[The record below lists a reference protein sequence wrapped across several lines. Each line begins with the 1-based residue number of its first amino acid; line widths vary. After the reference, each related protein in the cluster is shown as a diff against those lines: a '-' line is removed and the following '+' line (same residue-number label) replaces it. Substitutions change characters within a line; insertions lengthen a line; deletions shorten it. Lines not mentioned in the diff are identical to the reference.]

1 MYRQRGRGA
10 AGIPPG
16 ELLSHV
22 RVGAA
27 FGVRAFAF
35 LVDAA
40 CLFLLWLAA
49 GSSVVATLGNLLGR
63 IGFMVGVQFVIRRAP
78 PSVCTLPAFVL
89 MALVYFALFEAVA
102 SGTPAKWLFG
112 LRVLSLEG
120 APPTVRE
127 AAVRSVFRLVDG
139 FAAFAVMKPPL
150 HQRLGDRFAG
160 TVVTTLDYALAEVPT
175 RWWRLALPALVF
187 FVLTWHV
194 RLAIVVP
201 FLGIR

>member
-1 MYRQRGRGA
+1 MYRQRGPGA

-22 RVGAA
+22 RAGAA

-40 CLFLLWLAA
+40 CVFLFWLAA
-49 GSSVVATLGNLLGR
+49 GSAVVATLGNLLGR
-63 IGFMVGVQFVIRRAP
+63 IGFMVDVQFVIRGAP
-78 PSVCTLPAFVL
+78 PLFCTVPAFVL
-89 MALVYFALFEAVA
+89 MALVYFALFEAIA

-112 LRVLSLEG
+112 LRVLTLEG
-120 APPTVRE
+120 VPPTGRE
-127 AAVRSVFRLVDG
+127 AAMRSLFRPID
-139 FAAFAVMKPPL
+139 AFVAVALMKPPL

-160 TVVTTLDYALAEVPT
+160 TVVTTLDYAQGDVPT
-175 RWWRLALPALVF
+175 RGWQLALPVVVF
-187 FVLTWHV
+187 FVLTWLV
-194 RLAIVVP
+194 RLVIVIP

>member
-1 MYRQRGRGA
+1 MYRQRGPGA

-22 RVGAA
+22 RAGAA

-40 CLFLLWLAA
+40 GIFLLWLAA
-49 GSSVVATLGNLLGR
+49 GSAVVATLGNLLGR
-63 IGFMVGVQFVIRRAP
+63 IGFMVDVQFVIRRAP
-78 PSVCTLPAFVL
+78 PSVCTIPAFVL

-120 APPTVRE
+120 APPTGRE
-127 AAVRSVFRLVDG
+127 AAMRSLFRLIDA
-139 FAAFAVMKPPL
+139 FAAFVVMKPPL

-160 TVVTTLDYALAEVPT
+160 TVVATLDYAQAEVPT
-175 RWWRLALPALVF
+175 RWWQLALPALVF
-187 FVLTWHV
+187 FVLTWLV
-194 RLAIVVP
+194 RLAIVIP